1 MPKFAAIN
9 IFGIFYQGLRRALG
23 PRKGSRGKL
32 HASDG
37 FPWGFWFL
45 YLIYIYIIFLQ
56 KEKQITRKA
65 HAYAAIFAVA

>member
-1 MPKFAAIN
+1 VAKRKSEGDFAVPN
-9 IFGIFYQGLRRALG
+9 ELWRALG

>member
-23 PRKGSRGKL
+23 TRKGSRGKL
-32 HASDG
+32 HASAG

-45 YLIYIYIIFLQ
+45 YFNNIKIN
-56 KEKQITRKA
+56 
-65 HAYAAIFAVA
+65 